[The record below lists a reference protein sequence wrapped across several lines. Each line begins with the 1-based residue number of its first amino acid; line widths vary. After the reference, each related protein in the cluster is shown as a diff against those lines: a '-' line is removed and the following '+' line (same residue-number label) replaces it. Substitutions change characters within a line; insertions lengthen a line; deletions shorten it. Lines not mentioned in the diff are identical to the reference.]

1 MGSSISL
8 FQFLYSFHLDRI
20 AIAIHLSLTISVQL
34 PNALVVS
41 TYQPVLADVTMP
53 SDEPEKG
60 DKVSWNWGGGAPGGT
75 VAEKKTEGEVSI
87 TSKKGNKVKKNAEP
101 DNPAVRI
108 ERSGNDVVKK
118 ASELNVEEKA
128 NGSGDKRKRDEAE
141 ENGDKNDDESE
152 KKNDGLKE
160 NAEGKT
166 VRSAG
171 KTDKP
176 AVTEKKKPGRPK
188 TSEGAPAKA
197 KKQPTPRSTEGIGS
211 RTRSQRT

>member
-75 VAEKKTEGEVSI
+75 VTEKKTEGEVSI
-87 TSKKGNKVKKNAEP
+87 TSKKGNKVKKNAGFPVPACSAISRFDASKHSISHLSTSRQRLP
-101 DNPAVRI
+101 D
-108 ERSGNDVVKK
+108 
-118 ASELNVEEKA
+118 LH
-128 NGSGDKRKRDEAE
+128 
-141 ENGDKNDDESE
+141 
-152 KKNDGLKE
+152 
-160 NAEGKT
+160 
-166 VRSAG
+166 
-171 KTDKP
+171 
-176 AVTEKKKPGRPK
+176 
-188 TSEGAPAKA
+188 
-197 KKQPTPRSTEGIGS
+197 S
-211 RTRSQRT
+211 RTLYSLALSHIRAHYHSLDLVFLTLLST